1 MHIDEKT
8 VRKIGTLSRIEIKD
22 DEIAKYQDGL
32 TTILSWVEQLSEV
45 NTNGIEPLTSIHIKQ
60 MPERDDII
68 NEGDQA
74 NCVLTNAPEKDLNMF
89 AVPKVVE

>member
-8 VRKIGTLSRIEIKD
+8 VRKIGTLSRIDIKD
-22 DEIAKYQDGL
+22 DDVSKYQNSL

-45 NTNGIEPLTSIHIKQ
+45 NTDGIDPLTSVHITQ

-74 NCVLTNAPEKDLNMF
+74 NCILTNAPEKDLNMF
-89 AVPKVVE
+89 VVPKVVE